1 MPFNNYLIAFLLLK
15 ANRARQHIFLFPSRK
30 ATYQLSDPLIVIILY
45 HENANLHLFNIN
57 DVIFSIKSHHKGGQ
71 AQKIGVREN
80 MGVASKAP
88 VKAGKE

>member
-30 ATYQLSDPLIVIILY
+30 ATYPISGSLVAIKLY
-45 HENANLHLFNIN
+45 HKNLDLHIFNIN